1 MKGLR
6 TLALNAA
13 VVVLAALV
21 TWAAGVDWTQH
32 VNPTAAIIIM
42 AVVNM
47 GMRLITTTPVGV
59 KK

>member
-47 GMRLITTTPVGV
+47 GMRLITTTPVGI
-59 KK
+59 KQ